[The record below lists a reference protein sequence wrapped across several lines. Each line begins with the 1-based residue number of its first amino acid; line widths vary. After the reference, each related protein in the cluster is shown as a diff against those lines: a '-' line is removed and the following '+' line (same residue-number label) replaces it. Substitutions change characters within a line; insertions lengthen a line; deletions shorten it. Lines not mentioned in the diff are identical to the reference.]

1 MLRELKGFGVLGGAR
16 GDPLDVA
23 ALADALAKLSRLA
36 CDHADDVDSIDINPY
51 LLTRA
56 GGIALDAVIVPR
68 RRAAMPPGAADPGAA
83 GSEAR

>member
-16 GDPLDVA
+16 GQPLDVA

-36 CDHADDVDSIDINPY
+36 CDHGDDIASIDINPY
-51 LLTRA
+51 LLMRS

-68 RRAAMPPGAADPGAA
+68 RPADMPPGAADVGATGNEA
-83 GSEAR
+83 G